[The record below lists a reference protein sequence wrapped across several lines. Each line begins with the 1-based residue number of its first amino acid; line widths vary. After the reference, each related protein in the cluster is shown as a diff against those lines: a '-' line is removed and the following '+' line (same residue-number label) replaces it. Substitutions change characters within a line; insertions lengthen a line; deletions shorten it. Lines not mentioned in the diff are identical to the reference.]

1 MKGAVMG
8 AGGMMGSAGGRALTD
23 RGDEV
28 RVDHPGT
35 LVALTTPAGVS
46 TTGSAA
52 GPGRR
57 FLVVFERSA
66 DDPTRASGSGTIR
79 VGVED
84 TFAAAWSADEAAWT
98 RRAPA

>member
-1 MKGAVMG
+1 MLEYLAAVVT
-8 AGGMMGSAGGRALTD
+8 TD

-46 TTGSAA
+46 TTGSAS

-57 FLVVFERSA
+57 FLVVFERSPGDGA
-66 DDPTRASGSGTIR
+66 GAIAGPSTIR
-79 VGVED
+79 VAVDES
-84 TFAAAWSADEAAWT
+84 FAAAWGADAASSVL
-98 RRAPA
+98 RSPA